1 MEAVC
6 VGIKK
11 ALSCYSER
19 MTVALRS
26 GIPLSCNR
34 VQRYDKIPKPA
45 RDSGIFF
52 IELLQKALEIIVERL
67 FLLQLLFDKAVFF
80 EKELA
85 DVVLIQNHVKRR
97 IVYLNSRR

>member
-26 GIPLSCNR
+26 GIPPFFNR

-45 RDSGIFF
+45 RDSGKKC
-52 IELLQKALEIIVERL
+52 ENKC
-67 FLLQLLFDKAVFF
+67 
-80 EKELA
+80 EK
-85 DVVLIQNHVKRR
+85 VR
-97 IVYLNSRR
+97 I

>member
-34 VQRYDKIPKPA
+34 GQRYDKIPKPA

-52 IELLQKALEIIVERL
+52 IEMFQKALEIIVERL
-67 FLLQLLFDKAVFF
+67 LLFQLLFDKVVFF

-85 DVVLIQNHVKRR
+85 YVVFL
-97 IVYLNSRR
+97 